1 MHVIDA
7 CHCVSPGPEVVSL
20 VRNLSPTHDNLIVT
34 VRGPA
39 ISFVNVSGATFAIR
53 SLVTIRGEDA
63 SNAVS
68 CSMEENTMHCCL
80 EQPEVLQDHLV
91 DQTPI
96 LANFTISEVRL
107 QICRQKYLSSY
118 FHRLGS
124 ERARLRSFSQ
134 PGDPSRPP
142 ELDLWTTLEDATLL
156 VGTNGRLT
164 FSNVVLLNMRPSAA
178 SLYPIGFLTCLVWG
192 IAFNRCAWQ
201 HAHVLSHI
209 HGIMFM
215 QYR

>member
-1 MHVIDA
+1 MTPGPVVVSLMHVIDA

-91 DQTPI
+91 DQTP
-96 LANFTISEVRL
+96 T
-107 QICRQKYLSSY
+107 
-118 FHRLGS
+118 
-124 ERARLRSFSQ
+124 
-134 PGDPSRPP
+134 
-142 ELDLWTTLEDATLL
+142 
-156 VGTNGRLT
+156 
-164 FSNVVLLNMRPSAA
+164 
-178 SLYPIGFLTCLVWG
+178 
-192 IAFNRCAWQ
+192 
-201 HAHVLSHI
+201 
-209 HGIMFM
+209 
-215 QYR
+215 